1 MSLDKSMLTA
11 FRLTTFFPATFGMN
25 HPRRIRRYRAL
36 SIICTSTIPLFASG
50 CSATGGQIGWN
61 TAWAVAG
68 LAGASAAWFIH
79 RSSRKLR
86 RELEKRARALETSEK
101 RHRLLLDQASDA
113 ILVADA
119 DTGVIIEANRCASD
133 LLGWNE
139 AELVGHRHT
148 TVHQNNEREFV
159 RRAFIEHGRRG
170 GIVDED
176 THVMHRSGISIPVN
190 ARSTLVT
197 DGAQRYMQIILRDLR
212 PRLRAEE
219 ALRQSE
225 ARLREL
231 LEHAP
236 VAIIEQDFSGPAAWL
251 ETLRAQ
257 GIANLAEHLQRHS
270 EELAA
275 QFATVR
281 IVSANPAALRATG
294 APDLDAYR
302 ERQYTQPTP
311 VALDAFRLQLEALWD
326 GRTEV
331 ACEISF
337 LRADGS
343 TGEGAMH
350 WSVQSPD
357 GRPAVSQ
364 VVVAISDLTPL
375 RTAEARLREVED
387 RWELAVR
394 GLNAGIFEQNYV
406 TGETHLSDRWKEI
419 IGYKPHELPSQRQS
433 WQQRVHPDD
442 RARVLAALHA
452 HLRREEPSYHV
463 EYRILCKDGGYKW
476 IEARGRAIFGPDGQ
490 PVRFIGAHADIS
502 DRKVAEAALRESE
515 ARYRRLFEEN
525 PFPMWVYDAETFQF
539 LAVNPAAIRKYGY
552 SEREFLSMSVFD
564 MRPPEEVPR
573 LKKLLDAWK
582 GGPGQIVGGLWFH
595 RAKDGR
601 IMHMEIS
608 ALPHE
613 FAGRR
618 AVLTLMNDVTE
629 RQQAEQQ
636 LRASETRYRNLFEQ
650 SPIAIIEQDY
660 SGVCD
665 WFENL
670 RSQNITD
677 LSGHLDQN
685 PDELAQML
693 RSVSIVDTNR
703 ETLRL
708 VRATSKD
715 DLVARLDEVF
725 TPDAYAA
732 RRETFLSLWSGKAQ
746 VEGEITLRRLDGVLR
761 RVFFRWW
768 MPEQDTTGRRGHT
781 QIVLVDIT
789 DIRTV
794 EAELAAERERLRVT
808 LRAMAEG
815 LLTTDTDGIVQF
827 INEAAERMTGW
838 TAGSAIGRHVDE
850 LAQLRHEKTLA
861 LSTIPLGRSI
871 AEHRVVEFPRQTS
884 LIGRNGVS
892 SLVDGRCAPMHDLS
906 GRAIGAVAV
915 FHDVTE
921 RARYEAELLR
931 SSKLESVGILAGG
944 IAHDFNNLLTVVM
957 GNVTLAMLDSTIN
970 DAVGRWLEEAERGVL
985 RARDLTQQL
994 LTFAKGG
1001 EPVRKTV
1008 RLPEVVREAAEF
1020 ALHGAKVRCEFD
1032 MAPDLWPADVDK
1044 GQVGQVVQNL
1054 VINATQ
1060 AMPEGGI
1067 IRVAIR
1073 NEDNP
1078 QRGTLNL
1085 LPQGQYLR
1093 LSIADSG
1100 VGIRADHL
1108 ARIFDPYFTTKQS
1121 GSGLG
1126 LATVYSIVR
1135 KHLGHIEVDS
1145 VLGKGTTFTIWLPA
1159 APHDQPPPTET
1170 NTTLP
1175 NMTGRLLF
1183 MDDEATICQMAKTLL
1198 GRLGFTVVTAPDGS
1212 SAVAAY
1218 KEAKKSNAPFRLVI
1232 MDLTVPGGMGGLEA
1246 MEELRVF
1253 DPEVV
1258 AIVSSGY
1265 SSDPVMANYR
1275 NHGFRGMVPKPYKIA
1290 DLARA
1295 IRTVLSEVE
1304 STRENHRAGGA
1315 HAQRNGTNGTSPGKN
1330 APPHA

>member
-1 MSLDKSMLTA
+1 
-11 FRLTTFFPATFGMN
+11 MN
-25 HPRRIRRYRAL
+25 QSRCIRRYRIP
-36 SIICTSTIPLFASG
+36 SIICVGAIPLLSAG
-50 CSATGGQIGWN
+50 CSATGAQLAWN
-61 TAWAVAG
+61 AAWAGVG
-68 LAGASAAWFIH
+68 LAGATAAWLIH
-79 RSSRKLR
+79 RSSRRLR

-101 RHRLLLDQASDA
+101 RHRLLLEQASDA

-133 LLGWNE
+133 LLGWDE

-148 TVHQNNEREFV
+148 TVHQSTEREFV

-236 VAIIEQDFSGPAAWL
+236 VAIIEQDFTAPAAWL
-251 ETLRAQ
+251 ETLRQ
-257 GIANLAEHLQRHS
+257 RGVTDLADYLQRNP

-281 IVSANPAALRATG
+281 IVSANPAALRAAG
-294 APDLDAYR
+294 APDFATYC
-302 ERQYTQPTP
+302 ERQYTQATP
-311 VALDAFRLQLEALWD
+311 SALDAFRLQLAAVWD

-331 ACEISF
+331 TCELSF

-343 TGEGAMH
+343 TGEGAIH
-350 WSVQSPD
+350 WSVQTSN
-357 GRPAVSQ
+357 GRPDLSRA
-364 VVVAISDLTPL
+364 VVAISDLTPL

-419 IGYKPHELPSQRQS
+419 IGYQPHELPSQRQS
-433 WQQRVHPDD
+433 WQQRVHPKD

-452 HLRREEPSYHV
+452 HLRREAPAYHV
-463 EYRILCKDGGYKW
+463 EYRILCKDGSYKW
-476 IEARGRAIFGPDGQ
+476 IEARGRAIFGPDGH

-502 DRKVAEAALRESE
+502 DRKEAEAALRESE

-525 PFPMWVYDAETFQF
+525 PFPMWVYDAETYQF
-539 LAVNPAAIRKYGY
+539 LAVNPAAVRAYGY
-552 SEREFLSMSVFD
+552 SEQEFLSMNVFD
-564 MRPPEEVPR
+564 VRPPEEIPR
-573 LKKLLDAWK
+573 LKKLLDTWK
-582 GGPGQIVGGLWFH
+582 GGPGQIVAGLWQH

-601 IMHMEIS
+601 LMHMEVT

-629 RQQAEQQ
+629 RQGAERQ

-650 SPIAIIEQDY
+650 APIAIVEQDY
-660 SGVCD
+660 SEVCNWLAD
-665 WFENL
+665 L
-670 RSQNITD
+670 RAKNITD
-677 LSGHLDQN
+677 FSAYLDQH
-685 PDELAQML
+685 PEELAQKL
-693 RSVSIVDTNR
+693 RSVSIIDTNR

-708 VRATSKD
+708 VRCPTKEELS
-715 DLVARLDEVF
+715 ARLDDVF

-732 RRETFLSLWSGKAQ
+732 RRETFLALWNNQ
-746 VEGEITLRRLDGVLR
+746 CQMEGEITLRRFDGVLR

-768 MPEQDTTGRRGHT
+768 LPEEENAISRGRA

-827 INEAAERMTGW
+827 INEAAERMIGW

-861 LSTIPLGRSI
+861 LSSIPLSRSI

-884 LIGRNGVS
+884 LVGRNGTAC
-892 SLVDGRCAPMHDLS
+892 LVDGRCAPMHDLS

-1020 ALHGAKVRCEFD
+1020 ALHGSKVRCEF
-1032 MAPDLWPADVDK
+1032 AITPDLWPADVDK

-1067 IRVAIR
+1067 IRVSIC

-1078 QRGTLNL
+1078 QRGTPNL
-1085 LPQGQYLR
+1085 LPQGKYLR
-1093 LSIADSG
+1093 LAIADSG

-1108 ARIFDPYFTTKQS
+1108 PRIFDPYFTTKQS

-1135 KHLGHIEVDS
+1135 KHLGHIEVTS
-1145 VLGKGTTFTIWLPA
+1145 ELGKGTTFTIWLPA
-1159 APHDQPPPTET
+1159 ASGDLPPANET
-1170 NTTLP
+1170 DTSLP
-1175 NMTGRLLF
+1175 SMTGRLLF

-1198 GRLGFTVVTAPDGS
+1198 GRLGFTVVTTPDGA
-1212 SAVAAY
+1212 SAVSAY
-1218 KEAKKSNAPFRLVI
+1218 KEAKAAGNPFRLVI

-1246 MEELRVF
+1246 MQELLAF
-1253 DPEVV
+1253 DPQVV

-1295 IRTVLSEVE
+1295 IRTVLSEDAANASNRHVV
-1304 STRENHRAGGA
+1304 SD
-1315 HAQRNGTNGTSPGKN
+1315 QSSRNGTNGTKPATNHDS
-1330 APPHA
+1330 HA